1 MENSVYWSQTKQLQP
16 ALDSVWNFFI
26 FCLCVCVPQYGLYSA
41 FMGGFIY
48 TLLGTSKDITLG
60 PTAIMSLLCF
70 PVVEG
75 QPSRAVLLTLLTGII
90 QAAMALLRLGER
102 PCENLVTGAS
112 LIWVSR
118 PLEMNLPARHFY
130 SLDFFA
136 RKNFSGHLTLW
147 LVNTWLWLAIVLL
160 CIVII
165 VGWDLWLM
173 WVHSWGSFSNQRS
186 TVSVAFFDSAE

>member
-1 MENSVYWSQTKQLQP
+1 M
-16 ALDSVWNFFI
+16 
-26 FCLCVCVPQYGLYSA
+26 CVPQYGLYSA

-75 QPSRAVLLTLLTGII
+75 QPSRAALLTLLTGII

-112 LIWVSR
+112 
-118 PLEMNLPARHFY
+118 
-130 SLDFFA
+130 
-136 RKNFSGHLTLW
+136 FS
-147 LVNTWLWLAIVLL
+147 V
-160 CIVII
+160 
-165 VGWDLWLM
+165 
-173 WVHSWGSFSNQRS
+173 FS
-186 TVSVAFFDSAE
+186 VSVDL

>member
-1 MENSVYWSQTKQLQP
+1 
-16 ALDSVWNFFI
+16 
-26 FCLCVCVPQYGLYSA
+26 
-41 FMGGFIY
+41 MGGFIY

-130 SLDFFA
+130 SLDFFCTKKLL
-136 RKNFSGHLTLW
+136 RSFNFMIGEDVTLTC
-147 LVNTWLWLAIVLL
+147 NCAI
-160 CIVII
+160 
-165 VGWDLWLM
+165 
-173 WVHSWGSFSNQRS
+173 
-186 TVSVAFFDSAE
+186 TVSLAFFHSVG